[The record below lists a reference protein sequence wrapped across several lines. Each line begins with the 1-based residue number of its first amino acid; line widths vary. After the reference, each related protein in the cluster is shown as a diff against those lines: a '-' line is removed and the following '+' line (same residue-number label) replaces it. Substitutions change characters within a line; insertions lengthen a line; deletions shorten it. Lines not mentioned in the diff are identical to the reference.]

1 MAYSTDVVEKVREEF
16 EKKRQR
22 AYDEAVLRQMQVYEK
37 CAVVKEI
44 DNALSL
50 TGLNVFKA
58 SVESSDNLSQRIE
71 KLKNENLELQRQ
83 KRELLKMSGFPED
96 YTDIKYECTKCNDA
110 GYVGIE
116 MCSCFKSALARASY
130 ERSGLG
136 KVLSNQS
143 FENFKLSY
151 YSDNTDKD
159 ALSHREQM
167 KSIVSKAKAYVKD
180 FGKEGKESNLLFIGE
195 TGLGKTHI
203 TTSIAKG
210 VIEKGYN
217 VVYESA
223 QNIVHAFE
231 SRQFGKENAENLDTD
246 RFFSCDLLIIDDL
259 GTEFKS
265 SFTQSVLY
273 NLINTRINSGKCM
286 IISTNLD
293 TTEKFVKT
301 YDERIASRLLG
312 SFRTFKFVG
321 KDIRVQKV
329 QQTGNR

>member
-1 MAYSTDVVEKVREEF
+1 MAYSADVVEKVREDF

-22 AYDEAVLRQMQVYEK
+22 AYDESVLRQEQVYAK

-44 DNALSL
+44 DYALSL
-50 TGLNVFKA
+50 TGINVYKA
-58 SVESSDNLSQRIE
+58 SLEGREGLSQRIE
-71 KLKNENLELQRQ
+71 KLKNENLELQKQ
-83 KRELLKMSGFPED
+83 KRDLLKMSGFPED
-96 YTDIKYECTKCNDA
+96 YTDIKYECNKCNDT
-110 GYVGIE
+110 GYIGID
-116 MCSCFKSALARASY
+116 MCSCFKSALSKASY
-130 ERSGLG
+130 EISGLG

-143 FENFKLSY
+143 FENFKLTY
-151 YSDNTDKD
+151 YSDVAPEGK
-159 ALSHREQM
+159 LSDRENM
-167 KSIVSKAKAYVKD
+167 KSIVAKAKAYVKD
-180 FGKEGKESNLLFIGE
+180 FGKEGKESNLLFVGE

-203 TTSIAKG
+203 TTAIAKG
-210 VIEKGYN
+210 IIEKGYN

-231 SRQFGKENAENLDTD
+231 SRQFGKENPENADTE
-246 RFFSCDLLIIDDL
+246 RFFGCDLLIIDDL
-259 GTEFKS
+259 GTEFRS

-312 SFRTFKFVG
+312 SFRTLKFSG

-329 QQTGNR
+329 QQSGK